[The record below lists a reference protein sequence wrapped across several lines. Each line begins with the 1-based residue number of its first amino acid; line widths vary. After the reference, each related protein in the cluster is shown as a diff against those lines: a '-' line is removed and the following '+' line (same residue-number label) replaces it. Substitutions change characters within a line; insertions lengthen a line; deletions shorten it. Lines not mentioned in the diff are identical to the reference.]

1 MGEVWDIGKS
11 TKKGIILNSH
21 ARTGLYK
28 SWQIIVDNYIKQD
41 NAWNDYRKE
50 KGLSLDPSPWQG
62 YKDGVE
68 EIHPIFS
75 LYITSKCLNR
85 NDTKELRLLFS

>member
-41 NAWNDYRKE
+41 RPVYRSMY
-50 KGLSLDPSPWQG
+50 LYDQDAVDFADAS
-62 YKDGVE
+62 DGA
-68 EIHPIFS
+68 
-75 LYITSKCLNR
+75 IT
-85 NDTKELRLLFS
+85 

>member
-1 MGEVWDIGKS
+1 MGELWDVGKS

-41 NAWNDYRKE
+41 KSWNDYRNYS
-50 KGLSLDPSPWQG
+50 GLSQDPRPSQ
-62 YKDGVE
+62 
-68 EIHPIFS
+68 
-75 LYITSKCLNR
+75 
-85 NDTKELRLLFS
+85 

>member
-50 KGLSLDPSPWQG
+50 KGLSLDPRPW
-62 YKDGVE
+62 
-68 EIHPIFS
+68 
-75 LYITSKCLNR
+75 
-85 NDTKELRLLFS
+85 

>member
-41 NAWNDYRKE
+41 K
-50 KGLSLDPSPWQG
+50 
-62 YKDGVE
+62 
-68 EIHPIFS
+68 
-75 LYITSKCLNR
+75 
-85 NDTKELRLLFS
+85 